1 MSVSTV
7 ETRTSA
13 APWRIVGAALL
24 LAALALGGLFWREM
38 AGAVR
43 VWIASPTYNHG
54 FLVLP
59 VALYLLWD
67 RRATLDVPPRP
78 DWRVLALVPLLSLAW
93 LGAAVLGV
101 LELQQL
107 VVMTIIQA
115 ILLAALG
122 WPLYKRMLG
131 PLLYLY
137 LLVPSGEVLVP
148 TLQDFTARFA
158 VWLLQLAH
166 VPVFS
171 DGIMISIPEGDFIVA
186 EACAGLRF
194 LIASI
199 AFGAFF
205 ALLIY
210 RSWWK
215 RAAFMAASLI
225 VPIFAN
231 GVRAF
236 GIIYLAHLT
245 NNVTAVEADHIIY
258 GWVFFTLILML
269 LIVIG
274 MRFADRRQPMA
285 RAASGPGAF
294 AVRAPVLAIAA
305 AVALTAIGPAYLS
318 FLDNERPLDLSRI
331 APPPVSA
338 PWTPRANDKDSW
350 SPAIVAPDRAFRDSF
365 EAAGRDVERYVALY
379 APHGRHNTLVRSENR
394 IAAEDAWPRSTLGST
409 RIVPNGRPVTVSTA
423 EIHNGAQ
430 ARVVWSFYIVDGT
443 ITASPAE
450 AKLIQARAI
459 VEGRD
464 SVSAFVAVATPL
476 DGGVATARQVL
487 TRFLDAMGSLPAYL
501 DRVRAEAHAAATS
514 P

>member
-7 ETRTSA
+7 ESRSGVT
-13 APWRIVGAALL
+13 PWRILGAALL
-24 LAALALGGLFWREM
+24 VAAIALGGLFWREVV
-38 AGAVR
+38 GAWR
-43 VWIASPTYNHG
+43 VWVASPTYNHC
-54 FLVLP
+54 FLVVP
-59 VALYLLWD
+59 VAFYLIWD
-67 RRATLDVPPRP
+67 RRATLDVAPRP
-78 DWRVLALVPLLSLAW
+78 DWRVLAVVPLLSLAW

-107 VVMTIIQA
+107 VVMTVVQA
-115 ILLAALG
+115 ILLAAFG
-122 WPLYKRMLG
+122 WPLYKRLLG

-148 TLQDFTARFA
+148 RLQDFTAHFA
-158 VWLLQLAH
+158 VWLLQLCH

-205 ALLIY
+205 ALLVY

-225 VPIFAN
+225 VPVFAN

-245 NNVTAVEADHIIY
+245 DNVTAVEADHIIY
-258 GWVFFTLILML
+258 GWGFFTLILVL

-274 MRFADRRQPMA
+274 MRFADRGRPVS
-285 RAASGPGAF
+285 RAAPPPSF
-294 AVRAPVLAIAA
+294 AVRTPLIVIAA
-305 AVALTAIGPAYLS
+305 AVALSAIGPAYLTV
-318 FLDNERPLDLSRI
+318 LDHARPLDLSRV
-331 APPPVSA
+331 APPPVLA
-338 PWTPRANDKDSW
+338 PWAPRADDKDSW
-350 SPAIVAPDRAFRDSF
+350 SPVIVTPDRAFRDGF
-365 EAAGRDVERYVALY
+365 ETAGRDVERYVALY
-379 APHGRHNTLVRSENR
+379 APYGRHNTLVRSENR
-394 IAAEDAWPRSTLGST
+394 VADENTWPRSTLGST
-409 RIVPNGRPVTVSTA
+409 RIELNGRPVTVSTA

-430 ARVVWSFYIVDGT
+430 ARLVWSFYVVNGIV
-443 ITASPAE
+443 TASPAD

-464 SVSAFVAVATPL
+464 SVSAFVAITTPL
-476 DGGVATARQVL
+476 DGSAAAARQAL
-487 TRFLDAMGSLPAYL
+487 TSFLNAMGSLPAYL
-501 DRVRAEAHAAATS
+501 DRVRSDAHAAAARS
-514 P
+514 

>member
-7 ETRTSA
+7 ETRAGAATS
-13 APWRIVGAALL
+13 WRILGAALL
-24 LAALALGGLFWREM
+24 VAALALGGLFWREVI
-38 AGAVR
+38 GAWR
-43 VWIASPTYNHG
+43 VWVASPTYNHC

-59 VALYLLWD
+59 VALYLIWD
-67 RRATLDVPPRP
+67 RRAMLDVPPRP
-78 DWRVLALVPLLSLAW
+78 DLRVLALVPLLSLAW
-93 LGAAVLGV
+93 VGAAVLGV

-107 VVMTIIQA
+107 VVMTIVQA
-115 ILLAALG
+115 VLLAAFG

-166 VPVFS
+166 VPVYS

-205 ALLIY
+205 ALLVY

-215 RAAFMAASLI
+215 RAAFMLASLI
-225 VPIFAN
+225 VPVFAN

-245 NNVTAVEADHIIY
+245 DNVTAVEADHIIY
-258 GWVFFTLILML
+258 GWGFFTLILLL

-274 MRFADRRQPMA
+274 MRFADRRTPPRPA
-285 RAASGPGAF
+285 TGSPSF
-294 AVRAPVLAIAA
+294 AVRTPVAVAA
-305 AVALTAIGPAYLS
+305 AAIALTAIGPAYLT
-318 FLDNERPLDLSRI
+318 FLDNARALDLSRV
-331 APPPVSA
+331 APPPVLA
-338 PWTPRANDKDSW
+338 PWTPRADDKESW
-350 SPAIVAPDRAFRDSF
+350 SPVIVAPDHAFRDGF
-365 EAAGRDVERYVALY
+365 EAAGHDIERYVALY

-409 RIVPNGRPVTVSTA
+409 RIELNGRPVAVSTA
-423 EIHNGAQ
+423 EIHKGRRALL
-430 ARVVWSFYIVDGT
+430 VWSFYVVDGV

-459 VEGRD
+459 VTGRD

-476 DGGVATARQVL
+476 GTGGTSAARQVL
-487 TRFLDAMGSLPAYL
+487 TSFLNAMGSLPAYL
-501 DRVRAEAHAAATS
+501 ERVRADAHHAAHS
-514 P
+514 

>member
-1 MSVSTV
+1 MSVATA
-7 ETRTSA
+7 EGRAGAT
-13 APWRIVGAALL
+13 PWRVLGAALL
-24 LAALALGGLFWREM
+24 LASLALGGLFWQEIV
-38 AGAVR
+38 GAWR
-43 VWIASPTYNHG
+43 VWVASPTYNHC

-59 VALYLLWD
+59 VALYLIWD
-67 RRATLDVPPRP
+67 RRATFDVAPRANF
-78 DWRVLALVPLLSLAW
+78 RALALLPLLSLAW

-107 VVMTIIQA
+107 VVMTIAQA
-115 ILLAALG
+115 ILLAAFG

-158 VWLLQLAH
+158 VWMLQLVH

-205 ALLIY
+205 ALLVY

-215 RAAFMAASLI
+215 RAAFMAASLV
-225 VPIFAN
+225 VPVFAN

-245 NNVTAVEADHIIY
+245 NDVTAVEADHIIY
-258 GWVFFTLILML
+258 GWGFFTLILVL

-274 MRFADRRQPMA
+274 MRFADRGRPA
-285 RAASGPGAF
+285 PRSAAPIVF
-294 AVRAPVLAIAA
+294 TPRAPLLAIVA
-305 AVALTAIGPAYLS
+305 AVALTAIGPAYLT
-318 FLDNERPLDLSRI
+318 FLDNARPLDLARI
-331 APPPVSA
+331 APPPVLA
-338 PWTPRANDKDSW
+338 PWMPRANDKDTW
-350 SPAIVAPDRAFRDSF
+350 NPVIVTPDRAFRDGF
-365 EAAGRDVERYVALY
+365 EAAGHDVERYVALY
-379 APHGRHNTLVRSENR
+379 AAHGRHNTLVRSENR
-394 IAAEDAWPRSTLGST
+394 IAAEDVWPRSTLGST
-409 RIVPNGRPVTVSTA
+409 RVEMNGHPVTLSEA
-423 EIHNGAQ
+423 EIHNGAN
-430 ARVVWSFYIVDGT
+430 ARLVWYFYGVDGT

-459 VEGRD
+459 VAGRD
-464 SVSAFVAVATPL
+464 SVSAFVAIATPL
-476 DGGVATARQVL
+476 DGGIAAARQVL
-487 TRFLDAMGSLPAYL
+487 ASFLDAMGPLPAYL
-501 DRVRAEAHAAATS
+501 DRVRADARNAATHS
-514 P
+514 